1 MHFAPWQVASTS
13 FDCFCTEYFWIFW
26 LLNLRLPTMGI
37 PVRLGLVP
45 GIASFVQDIIALLT
59 RYLWIPGFSNST
71 SMNLLEDHGLWYLQ
85 FPYNFWL
92 AARPEV
98 AWRFKPVRS
107 ASAFV
112 GQRHPPFLLLCCP
125 LNLTKAF
132 GKSKVELWN
141 VESTW
146 ISFGRKTQLWT
157 SWEVCEWATWS
168 AWSECHRGALP
179 VRCSFK
185 RTNITLSMK
194 DSDMKPL

>member
-1 MHFAPWQVASTS
+1 MNTLGMLWPGFESWSTLKMGRKVWRQAGQIGFESGCRFPMLTRSKFLGVAIKVQWLNVREVGCILHLDRSLLHLLFVFVPS
-13 FDCFCTEYFWIFW
+13 IVWIFW

-85 FPYNFWL
+85 FPHNFWL

-112 GQRHPPFLLLCCP
+112 GQRHVFPVVLPFEP
-125 LNLTKAF
+125 Y
-132 GKSKVELWN
+132 KSLRKV
-141 VESTW
+141 
-146 ISFGRKTQLWT
+146 
-157 SWEVCEWATWS
+157 
-168 AWSECHRGALP
+168 
-179 VRCSFK
+179 
-185 RTNITLSMK
+185 
-194 DSDMKPL
+194 